1 MGSSVMTLI
10 DAAGVRN
17 EPKGF
22 QLGHVTDND
31 AKTGVTV
38 IYFPE
43 GAMCGCD
50 ISGGGPA
57 SRETPLASP
66 LTAADSIDAIVLSGG
81 SAYGLAASNGVMK
94 YLEEQGIG
102 FDTGYAKV
110 PLVMQSCIYDLSY
123 GSSKVRPDE
132 EMGCKAAAEALK
144 NKSLK
149 MLSPLMGNVG
159 AGTGATVGKIGG
171 MKRASKCGLGISS
184 LKVGELEVTA
194 IVAVNAAGDI
204 IDPSCGIE
212 IAGFRSEDR
221 TEFMSSVDKIYELA
235 STPKATLNTTIGA
248 VITNADFTKGEAN
261 KLASMTRTAYA
272 RCIYPVG
279 TMMDGDSIYAACLGK
294 VKADLNT
301 VGTLASEAMAKAIIN
316 AVKTSEV
323 SEEEYLKNV
332 Q

>member
-10 DAAGVRN
+10 DAAGIRV
-17 EPKGF
+17 EPSGF
-22 QLGHVTDND
+22 QIGHVTDNE

-38 IYFPE
+38 IYFPD
-43 GAMCGCD
+43 GARCGCD

-66 LTAADSIDAIVLSGG
+66 LTADNRINALVLSGG

-102 FDTGYAKV
+102 FDTRFSKV
-110 PLVMQSCIYDLSY
+110 PLVMQSCIFDLGY
-123 GSSKVRPDE
+123 GSTCRPDE
-132 EMGCKAAAEALK
+132 GMGREAACEALK

-149 MLSPLMGNVG
+149 MVTPLMGNVG
-159 AGTGATVGKIGG
+159 AGTGATVGKICG

-184 LKVGELEVTA
+184 LKLGELEVTA
-194 IVAVNAAGDI
+194 IVAVNALGDI
-204 IDPSCGIE
+204 IDPECGIE
-212 IAGFRSEDR
+212 IAGLRSEDR
-221 TEFMSSVDKIYELA
+221 SEIMNSVEKIYEMA
-235 STPKATLNTTIGA
+235 STPKAALNTTIGA
-248 VITNADFTKGEAN
+248 VITNADFNKGEAN

-279 TMMDGDSIYAACLGK
+279 TMMDGDSIYAACLGNI
-294 VKADLNT
+294 KADLNT

-316 AVKTSEV
+316 AVKTSKI
-323 SEEEYLKNV
+323 SEDEYLKNV
-332 Q
+332 